1 VPDGVARSYPGFAAA
16 AAEAGRSRVYGGQ
29 HFEFSN
35 QAGTHFGRRP
45 R

>member
-1 VPDGVARSYPGFAAA
+1 
-16 AAEAGRSRVYGGQ
+16 VYGGQ

-35 QAGTHFGRRP
+35 QAGLTAGRTLAGELLATRLLHRTGPTHTGSCP

>member
-1 VPDGVARSYPGFAAA
+1 MV
-16 AAEAGRSRVYGGQ
+16 GGL

-35 QAGTHFGRRP
+35 QAGLALGRGVAGEVLATRLLLRSGETHTGACP